1 MEHLI
6 AKIENNTAKI
16 GIIGMG
22 YVGLPLAMLFARKF
36 HVIGYDTNV
45 NTIKSLCN
53 GVSHIQDVKDLV
65 LNKHLNTEFYP
76 TDDYTKIK
84 NCDFI
89 VICVPT
95 PLNEYKEPDLSYV
108 KSATETVAKILKR
121 GHFVIIESTTY
132 PGTTEEIVKPI
143 LKSGGL
149 DAGVD
154 FGIAYSPERVD
165 PGSSYDLKNITKIV
179 GGINDACTDITARL
193 YETVIDAGVVKVRN
207 CKTAEAA
214 KIFENIFRDVNIALV
229 NEFAV
234 ICERMGINVWDVI
247 DAAATKPFGFM
258 PFYPG
263 PGVGG
268 HCIPL
273 DPYYFSYAAKKIGM
287 IPRFIEMSGEI
298 NEFMKMHTVNLIES
312 ALKKVNKKIPGAI
325 ITVVGLS
332 YKKDINDVRESPS
345 KKIIEEISD
354 RGGYVKVYDP
364 YVNSINTCYGTYTSE
379 KSIEDALHNVDCV
392 VFVTDHTVFKTI
404 DLDEI
409 TSLMKFPIIIDCR
422 NIFDVTNQ
430 KSKNIYYGIGKENNV

>member
-1 MEHLI
+1 MKHLI
-6 AKIENNTAKI
+6 TKIENNTAKI

-95 PLNEYKEPDLSYV
+95 PLNEYKEPDLGYV

-121 GHFVIIESTTY
+121 GHFVIMESTTY

-143 LKSGGL
+143 LESGGL

-165 PGSSYDLKNITKIV
+165 PGSNYDLMDITKIV

>member
-22 YVGLPLAMLFARKF
+22 YVGLPLAMVFARKF

-45 NTIKSLCN
+45 NIIKSLCN
-53 GVSHIQDVKDLV
+53 GVSHIQDIKDLV
-65 LNKHLNTEFYP
+65 LNEYLNKKFYP

-95 PLNEYKEPDLSYV
+95 PLNEYKEPDLGYV

-143 LKSGGL
+143 LESGGL
-149 DAGVD
+149 EAGVD

-179 GGINDACTDITARL
+179 GGINDACTDIATRL
-193 YETVIDAGVVKVRN
+193 YATVIDAGVVKVRN

-247 DAAATKPFGFM
+247 DAASTKPFGFM

-273 DPYYFSYAAKKIGM
+273 DPYYFSHAAKKIGM

-312 ALKKVNKKIPGAI
+312 ALKEVDKKISGAI
-325 ITVVGLS
+325 ITVVGLA

-345 KKIIEEISD
+345 KKIIEEIID
-354 RGGYVKVYDP
+354 RGGHVKVYDP
-364 YVNSINTCYGTYTSE
+364 YVDSINTCYGTHTSE
-379 KSIEDALHNVDCV
+379 KSIEDALHNVDCA
-392 VFVTDHTVFKTI
+392 VFVADHTVFKTI
-404 DLDEI
+404 NLDEI

-422 NIFDVTNQ
+422 NIFDVTKQ
-430 KSKNIYYGIGKENNV
+430 KSKNIYYGIGKGNNV